1 MANNE
6 CNNIPNPM
14 LVVPSTFGECLT
26 YAQQISFLQKE
37 IEELQSKVTT
47 LEAKV
52 AELEDDNA
60 FDK

>member
-1 MANNE
+1 MPNNE

-37 IEELQSKVTT
+37 IEDLQTALTSLT
-47 LEAKV
+47 ARV
-52 AELEDDNA
+52 AELEDDES
-60 FDK
+60 FE

>member
-1 MANNE
+1 MANNNE

-37 IEELQSKVTT
+37 IEDLQTALTSLT
-47 LEAKV
+47 ARV
-52 AELEDDNA
+52 AELEDDEA
-60 FDK
+60 F